1 MRQAQVL
8 REELHDPESV
18 SGWRHWLL
26 NGDPI
31 RLEQLADILAFDGP
45 DSPTRTQVD
54 RWSYRR
60 CKGPCRE
67 RRDDRTDDRTY
78 EGDDRTYEGPLTAPT
93 PHWAAGLQIL
103 RYASAPHYTAQM
115 MPIIPADSADDD
127 VGAYECQD
135 SIPVG

>member
-31 RLEQLADILAFDGP
+31 RLEQLADILAFVTARIRPLENKSIDGRIG
-45 DSPTRTQVD
+45 DVRVLAANVGTIGRM
-54 RWSYRR
+54 
-60 CKGPCRE
+60 K
-67 RRDDRTDDRTY
+67 
-78 EGDDRTYEGPLTAPT
+78 DDRTYEGPLTAPT